1 MPCGWVVDGTKL
13 TSQKLADLLPNVVAK
28 VQAKFNGKPQVILDE
43 WPKIVGPELAP
54 MTRAER
60 FDDGVLY
67 VRVKNS
73 TLLSLLNTPQDKARL
88 IEALKQKLSGIAIRN
103 ILFRIG

>member
-1 MPCGWVVDGTKL
+1 MRDDSTKV
-13 TSQKLADLLPNVVAK
+13 SNRKLGDLLPQILAK
-28 VQAKFNGKPQVILDE
+28 VEAKLNAKPQAILDH

-67 VRVKNS
+67 VKVKNS
-73 TLLSLLNTPQDKARL
+73 TLLSMLSNPHDKKRL
-88 IEALKQKLSGIAIRN
+88 MESMRSKLSGISIKN
-103 ILFRIG
+103 IVFRIG